1 MMKRLIVNREQHIT
15 IMEIFM
21 HDFGHELS
29 KISHELS
36 KKINDKS
43 WLINGNSC

>member
-15 IMEIFM
+15 IMEVFM

-36 KKINDKS
+36 
-43 WLINGNSC
+43 LIFLIIRG